1 VEESNI
7 WIIGIVA
14 LAIGALIGYLLGRAG
29 ANNSEEQQ
37 KLEDVQKELDSYKAQ
52 VAGHFEETAEL
63 VNKMTESYREVYTK
77 LATGAQ
83 VLCDAETARSIE
95 STMAPQLTVQKDVE
109 EAPVADETTTEEPE
123 VEAPIEPPRDYAPK
137 KADEAGALSEEYGLK
152 DRNKAES
159 DTDAVSPET
168 EKEVTEK
175 KA

>member
-1 VEESNI
+1 MEESNI
-7 WIIGIVA
+7 WIIGVVA

-63 VNKMTESYREVYTK
+63 VNKMTESYREVYAK

-152 DRNKAES
+152 DSKQTE
-159 DTDAVSPET
+159 TDAASSEP
-168 EKEVTEK
+168 EKEAAEK